1 MANICYMCK
10 GWPTT
15 GHPLRQL
22 GGVAPAALPNLY
34 STHHVEA
41 CYVDGPSP
49 MLKYSDAI
57 YSNSKDN
64 LSSRD

>member
-10 GWPTT
+10 GWPTM

-41 CYVDGPSP
+41 CYVDGPPSP
-49 MLKYSDAI
+49 MLIMY
-57 YSNSKDN
+57 N
-64 LSSRD
+64 LVKFNEH